1 MVCTFTLLV
10 HALSL
15 GIPAVPSFGELTP
28 GPDPGQVSISIKTV
42 ASGVSDPA
50 AQGFAFVIVPVLGST
65 PGEGIRF
72 PLPNY
77 QSNMF
82 ETIIVRDLMP
92 DQSYTFSATAV
103 SDFGT
108 SVPENSAPVQAGTH
122 TCNSFFLAEYHI
134 LSSKVC
140 EQAFQSLWT
149 NFLY

>member
-1 MVCTFTLLV
+1 MVCIFTLLV

-28 GPDPGQVSISIKTV
+28 GPDPGQVSIQIKTV

-50 AQGFAFVIVPVLGST
+50 AQGFAFVIVPVLGIT

-92 DQSYTFSATAV
+92 GQNYIFSATAV

-108 SVPENSAPVQAGTH
+108 SFSENSAFVQAGTH
-122 TCNSFFLAEYHI
+122 TRNSYFLAEYQ
-134 LSSKVC
+134 SSEVWG
-140 EQAFQSLWT
+140 QAFQSVWA